1 MKAFIR
7 LVNFRVLYG
16 MNHHNIELLF
26 KSGIGQ
32 DIFGATVSQQRMR
45 FLLAHIAFDDKS
57 RCKDQWLS
65 DRFAAGRDIFEMFN
79 KNCVIPSEYLAIDE
93 TLYPMRHQKS
103 FRQYN
108 PKKPH
113 KYGLL
118 LKSINDSRFH
128 FTYKAAPY
136 AGKPE
141 NGDGPYRICVTEDYI
156 KYLVNEVKK
165 DASLKGRN
173 ISIDHSYTSAP
184 QAKWLLDRN
193 IAT

>member
-1 MKAFIR
+1 
-7 LVNFRVLYG
+7 

-57 RCKDQWLS
+57 TCKDQWLS

-79 KNCVIPSEYLAIDE
+79 KNCVKYVIPSEYLAIDE
-93 TLYPMRHQKS
+93 KLYPIRCQIA
-103 FRQYN
+103 FRQCK

-118 LKSINDSRFH
+118 LKTINGSRSP
-128 FTYKAAPY
+128 FT
-136 AGKPE
+136 
-141 NGDGPYRICVTEDYI
+141 
-156 KYLVNEVKK
+156 
-165 DASLKGRN
+165 
-173 ISIDHSYTSAP
+173 
-184 QAKWLLDRN
+184 
-193 IAT
+193 